1 MLYKLVNQ
9 ANKHRDLSALGQL
22 FRFLRVLRYVFLGFI
37 LSDIFLQCHLGSCT
51 HLDGKYEKKVS
62 VCKSK
67 VLLGWLIVETE
78 ALVSQEES
86 RKERYW
92 IPEPDLGIQMKK
104 PCLLQLKVGHAQ
116 TWEQWRYLQLCVFM
130 VSAHY
135 TWSLTYFTQL
145 LQPWAHFLTGDC
157 LDIMGNFCTDLL
169 FPRDQVRSQVYPI
182 LTTTPWALLASRES
196 SNIETFPS
204 VGQSFLQAKTG

>member
-1 MLYKLVNQ
+1 MIDTSFNILNKLLYKLVNQ

-22 FRFLRVLRYVFLGFI
+22 FKFLRVLRYVFLGFV
-37 LSDIFLQCHLGSCT
+37 LSDIFLQCQLGSCT
-51 HLDGKYEKKVS
+51 HLDGKPEKKFS

-67 VLLGWLIVETE
+67 FLPRWLIVETK
-78 ALVSQEES
+78 ALVSRQKS

-92 IPEPDLGIQMKK
+92 IPEPDLGIQMQK

-135 TWSLTYFTQL
+135 TCSLTHFPQL
-145 LQPWAHFLTGDC
+145 LQP
-157 LDIMGNFCTDLL
+157 
-169 FPRDQVRSQVYPI
+169 
-182 LTTTPWALLASRES
+182 
-196 SNIETFPS
+196 
-204 VGQSFLQAKTG
+204 